1 MKSGLAHGLFAP
13 LDRRELIGAAALSA
27 VATAGVRPSLPA
39 VAGLGSV
46 ETVPLWP
53 KALPDG
59 PVPDL
64 APHIVERSPDPGK
77 YHLRALSGVARPML
91 RVVRAPSPNGSALL
105 IIPGGGYRELT
116 IDTAFA
122 AARRFAQGGVTGF
135 VLIYRLPRE
144 GWRDAVNVPL
154 EDAMRAIR
162 LMRAHAARY
171 AIDTARIG
179 VLGFSAGGHLAA
191 MLSLRSA
198 AETYAAVD
206 AADSESARP
215 MFAALLYPVITMLP
229 PYAHEA
235 SRETLLGDNPTLA
248 QRKAYSCE
256 RLVTRE
262 APPMFLAAAADD
274 PDVPVENTLAM
285 FAALRRA
292 RVPAEMHIFERG
304 GHGFGLGNASEP
316 LSAWPGLLLK
326 WMADRERFP

>member
-1 MKSGLAHGLFAP
+1 
-13 LDRRELIGAAALSA
+13 
-27 VATAGVRPSLPA
+27 
-39 VAGLGSV
+39 
-46 ETVPLWP
+46 
-53 KALPDG
+53 
-59 PVPDL
+59 
-64 APHIVERSPDPGK
+64 
-77 YHLRALSGVARPML
+77 
-91 RVVRAPSPNGSALL
+91 
-105 IIPGGGYRELT
+105 
-116 IDTAFA
+116 
-122 AARRFAQGGVTGF
+122 
-135 VLIYRLPRE
+135 
-144 GWRDAVNVPL
+144 
-154 EDAMRAIR
+154 
-162 LMRAHAARY
+162 
-171 AIDTARIG
+171 
-179 VLGFSAGGHLAA
+179 